1 MFLLHKVIIQPQLC
15 KELSGK
21 SARQSSDSLDPASLP
36 SVSTTQS
43 NHSTSAVSNAELSG
57 TTRTRSSDNFFS
69 QRPCQ
74 VILPH
79 KVVIQP
85 ELCLMQNLLV
95 QPQQDLP
102 SGSATQSNYPASIVS
117 NAELTGITPTR
128 SSDNLTQ
135 RP

>member
-1 MFLLHKVIIQPQLC
+1 MQSLVVQPEQEAQII
-15 KELSGK
+15 
-21 SARQSSDSLDPASLP
+21 
-36 SVSTTQS
+36 
-43 NHSTSAVSNAELSG
+43 
-57 TTRTRSSDNFFS
+57 FFS